1 MTSPTIQQKW
11 TPGPW
16 VIQKY
21 QNYEG
26 FSIFSAAQE
35 LRSEQR
41 GCLVERWE
49 DGMSQ
54 ERAEMM
60 SANARLIAAAPEM
73 YDLLDEFLT
82 DLNCV
87 SVPDKAAPRL
97 QCDCWKCVFANRV
110 YALMKRIKGED

>member
-1 MTSPTIQQKW
+1 MTNPPTNQQKW

-16 VIQKY
+16 AIEENVKAGGIIHLAVTARQH
-21 QNYEG
+21 G
-26 FSIFSAAQE
+26 A
-35 LRSEQR
+35 
-41 GCLVERWE
+41 E
-49 DGMSQ
+49 DWMPCSVTPMHKV
-54 ERAEMM
+54 RTVDY
-60 SANARLIAAAPEM
+60 ANARLIAAAPEM

-110 YALMKRIKGED
+110 YALMKRIKGEG

>member
-16 VIQKY
+16 EAGYGASQGEPTMTVVATNK
-21 QNYEG
+21 
-26 FSIFSAAQE
+26 
-35 LRSEQR
+35 
-41 GCLVERWE
+41 
-49 DGMSQ
+49 DGSPRRTVCHVTPM
-54 ERAEMM
+54 AF
-60 SANARLIAAAPEM
+60 ADALDGPNARLIAAAPEM

-110 YALMKRIKGED
+110 YALMKRIKGE